1 MITLFLA
8 FAAAAQAPV
17 AAPASPSGAP
27 ADADPVVCQRPD
39 TSEVGT
45 HMRPKRV
52 CMRKSDW
59 DIVEKRT
66 KEELQRLSDHHLD
79 PGRAEGHP

>member
-1 MITLFLA
+1 M
-8 FAAAAQAPV
+8 
-17 AAPASPSGAP
+17 
-27 ADADPVVCQRPD
+27 
-39 TSEVGT
+39 
-45 HMRPKRV
+45 H
-52 CMRKSDW
+52 KSDW